1 MNGQKRQRLAIGL
14 AGALMAGTLL
24 VGAVS
29 VAADGNDD
37 AADGISVAEPRD
49 LNVGMEATGM
59 ANQAILVIHT
69 VVAPETATAT
79 VEIAAP
85 TTVENRDDRA
95 PDASE
100 T

>member
-24 VGAVS
+24 VGTVS
-29 VAADGNDD
+29 VAADDSD
-37 AADGISVAEPRD
+37 VSEPRD
-49 LNVGMEATGM
+49 VNVGMEATGM
-59 ANQAILVIHT
+59 ANVTTYTISS
-69 VVAPETATAT
+69 VVVPETTTAT

-95 PDASE
+95 PDASD

>member
-14 AGALMAGTLL
+14 ASALMAGTLL

-29 VAADGNDD
+29 VAADDTD
-37 AADGISVAEPRD
+37 VSEPRD
-49 LNVGMEATGM
+49 VNVGMEATGM
-59 ANQAILVIHT
+59 AIPNVGTALYN
-69 VVAPETATAT
+69 VVPAPAPTTATTA
-79 VEIAAP
+79 EIAAP
-85 TTVENRDDRA
+85 TTVQGRDDHT